1 MALRAGYDLTDWES
15 IFTNAGITTASAKIY
30 AQTFSSE
37 GITRD
42 TIHMLDRTMLKELG
56 IKNMGE
62 VLIILKLAKENPA
75 SPTTHVTPTAKPP
88 QLNSGMTPQQFRKFK
103 IDWDVFTKMTNLSDT
118 QMNVQLYNCAEETV
132 QNSIINTY
140 PEFFNADP
148 NKLLDMLEVL
158 VTMKSNPIVHRISF
172 SSIAQGDGEPVSD
185 YLIRLR
191 SGARDCNFIC
201 PNCDH
206 DLSGIYVKDQ
216 FIRGIANDALQAD
229 LLAKAG
235 SLETLEQ
242 NVSHAQAFEMALR
255 DQNKMSSI
263 SDIARL
269 QMSAYRQQKRA
280 QNTIRPTATNNR
292 RRNIMEIQSQRNAC
306 RGCGSFQHGKTGSGD
321 RPRMCPAWGQ
331 TCRACGKENHVE
343 GVCQSKGRVRQGS
356 VWSPEDE
363 EAVMDALIAH
373 MVFDPATNTYKPGN
387 HISREEVEA
396 TLIPFSPCPD
406 PRRAEDIPSFRPTK
420 LRIYPDSGATICLG
434 GTKHLRHMGISEK
447 NLVPSSKKVR
457 TVGGFSLTC
466 QGWLPVAFKV
476 GKKTT
481 KQALYICRNVQIL
494 YFSTDG
500 GQPFTSTAFQEFLQT
515 WGVKHRRSS
524 VAYPQSNGRA
534 ELAVKT
540 AKRIV
545 NGNTDTQGSLDN
557 DKAARAILQYRN
569 TPIQGIGLSPAQ
581 LLLHRRL
588 RDSIPSQPFLY
599 KPHPEW
605 IAAAQRRELILQKR
619 NAKLVERYNRHTHN
633 LCPLQAGDTVTIQNP
648 LNRRWNTTGKI
659 ISALPERQYK
669 IRVDGSGRIT
679 LRNRRFLKK
688 CNLKP
693 TPTPIP
699 SATLGPRIPST
710 NATVTHPPL
719 SPCDSTCTA
728 TKPQQQT
735 THISPRLRASRIPRA
750 LSRLLPHNKPGIK
763 ERHTSQATRPTRGGG
778 RGDVERNNVQQQ

>member
-1 MALRAGYDLTDWES
+1 MDRRIVIPKPLRKKILHCLHSAHQGVDGMRARANDSVYWPGMNAS
-15 IFTNAGITTASAKIY
+15 IRNFRANCSFCTTIAPSQPREPITMT
-30 AQTFSSE
+30 
-37 GITRD
+37 
-42 TIHMLDRTMLKELG
+42 
-56 IKNMGE
+56 
-62 VLIILKLAKENPA
+62 P
-75 SPTTHVTPTAKPP
+75 SPEWPFQQIVMDIFHVGHVTYLA
-88 QLNSGMTPQQFRKFK
+88 
-103 IDWDVFTKMTNLSDT
+103 
-118 QMNVQLYNCAEETV
+118 CA
-132 QNSIINTY
+132 
-140 PEFFNADP
+140 D
-148 NKLLDMLEVL
+148 
-158 VTMKSNPIVHRISF
+158 
-172 SSIAQGDGEPVSD
+172 
-185 YLIRLR
+185 RL
-191 SGARDCNFIC
+191 
-201 PNCDH
+201 
-206 DLSGIYVKDQ
+206 
-216 FIRGIANDALQAD
+216 
-229 LLAKAG
+229 
-235 SLETLEQ
+235 T
-242 NVSHAQAFEMALR
+242 
-255 DQNKMSSI
+255 
-263 SDIARL
+263 
-269 QMSAYRQQKRA
+269 
-280 QNTIRPTATNNR
+280 
-292 RRNIMEIQSQRNAC
+292 
-306 RGCGSFQHGKTGSGD
+306 
-321 RPRMCPAWGQ
+321 
-331 TCRACGKENHVE
+331 
-343 GVCQSKGRVRQGS
+343 
-356 VWSPEDE
+356 
-363 EAVMDALIAH
+363 
-373 MVFDPATNTYKPGN
+373 
-387 HISREEVEA
+387 
-396 TLIPFSPCPD
+396 
-406 PRRAEDIPSFRPTK
+406 
-420 LRIYPDSGATICLG
+420 
-434 GTKHLRHMGISEK
+434 
-447 NLVPSSKKVR
+447 
-457 TVGGFSLTC
+457 
-466 QGWLPVAFKV
+466 GWLILYHLNPGHA
-476 GKKTT
+476 TT
-481 KQALYICRNVQIL
+481 SKLMSICRQLFQTYGTPEEI
-494 YFSTDG
+494 STDG

-699 SATLGPRIPST
+699 SATLGPKIPST

-728 TKPQQQT
+728 TRPQQQT
-735 THISPRLRASRIPRA
+735 THTSPRLRASRIPRA

-778 RGDVERNNVQQQ
+778 GEM

>member
-1 MALRAGYDLTDWES
+1 MALRAGSDLTDWES

-75 SPTTHVTPTAKPP
+75 SPTTHVKPTAKPP

-185 YLIRLR
+185 YLIRLK

-216 FIRGIANDALQAD
+216 FIRGIA
-229 LLAKAG
+229 
-235 SLETLEQ
+235 
-242 NVSHAQAFEMALR
+242 
-255 DQNKMSSI
+255 
-263 SDIARL
+263 
-269 QMSAYRQQKRA
+269 
-280 QNTIRPTATNNR
+280 
-292 RRNIMEIQSQRNAC
+292 
-306 RGCGSFQHGKTGSGD
+306 
-321 RPRMCPAWGQ
+321 
-331 TCRACGKENHVE
+331 
-343 GVCQSKGRVRQGS
+343 
-356 VWSPEDE
+356 
-363 EAVMDALIAH
+363 
-373 MVFDPATNTYKPGN
+373 
-387 HISREEVEA
+387 
-396 TLIPFSPCPD
+396 
-406 PRRAEDIPSFRPTK
+406 
-420 LRIYPDSGATICLG
+420 
-434 GTKHLRHMGISEK
+434 
-447 NLVPSSKKVR
+447 
-457 TVGGFSLTC
+457 
-466 QGWLPVAFKV
+466 
-476 GKKTT
+476 
-481 KQALYICRNVQIL
+481 
-494 YFSTDG
+494 
-500 GQPFTSTAFQEFLQT
+500 
-515 WGVKHRRSS
+515 S

-728 TKPQQQT
+728 TRPQQQT

-778 RGDVERNNVQQQ
+778 GEM

>member
-1 MALRAGYDLTDWES
+1 MALRTGSDLTDWES

-75 SPTTHVTPTAKPP
+75 SPTTHVKPTAKPP

-185 YLIRLR
+185 YLIRLK

-255 DQNKMSSI
+255 DQNKMSSV

-269 QMSAYRQQKRA
+269 QMSAYRQQRRA

-292 RRNIMEIQSQRNAC
+292 RKNIMEMQSQRNAC

-343 GVCQSKGRVRQGS
+343 GVCQSKGRVRQGA

-363 EAVMDALIAH
+363 EAVTMTPSPEWPFQQIVMDIFHVGHVTYLACADRLTGWLILYH
-373 MVFDPATNTYKPGN
+373 LKPG
-387 HISREEVEA
+387 HA
-396 TLIPFSPCPD
+396 TTS
-406 PRRAEDIPSFRPTK
+406 K
-420 LRIYPDSGATICLG
+420 LMS
-434 GTKHLRHMGISEK
+434 
-447 NLVPSSKKVR
+447 
-457 TVGGFSLTC
+457 
-466 QGWLPVAFKV
+466 
-476 GKKTT
+476 
-481 KQALYICRNVQIL
+481 ICRQLFQTYGTPEEI
-494 YFSTDG
+494 STDG

-710 NATVTHPPL
+710 NTTVTHPPL

-728 TKPQQQT
+728 TRPQQQT

-750 LSRLLPHNKPGIK
+750 LARLLPHNKPGIK
-763 ERHTSQATRPTRGGG
+763 ERHTYQATRPTRGGG
-778 RGDVERNNVQQQ
+778 GEM